1 MAEQPD
7 FDPRFDPAF
16 QRGFDAPSPSQE
28 EPLPVDDPA
37 SLRSNPWVWALW
49 IVAVV
54 FTVGAIAAETYVT
67 GGSLVPVS
75 SVGTPT
81 SVYVMPLVLVSLAPW
96 FLGAGLAA
104 FIGVLLLSAVRWRP
118 RG

>member
-1 MAEQPD
+1 VSD
-7 FDPRFDPAF
+7 KFDPRFDPAF
-16 QRGFDAPSPSQE
+16 QRGFDGPPPVQPTEAPAESPDV
-28 EPLPVDDPA
+28 PG
-37 SLRSNPWVWALW
+37 LRANPWVWALW

-54 FTVGAIAAETYVT
+54 FIGAAIGFEVLVT

-81 SVYVMPLVLVSLAPW
+81 SVYIMPLVVSSLAPW

-104 FIGVLLLSAVRWRP
+104 LVGVLLVSALRWRP